1 MKKDEMIIV
10 NFMEIVHEICTT
22 SSTDCRS
29 LNKSDLARKLMDL
42 VNIPQNAEIQE
53 IPLDWEDQVDVC
65 FTIPNDDNYYSLY
78 AGHWLDDTESMK
90 LANTGKIDGSQ
101 FEFYEKEIDLPLDYF
116 NKK

>member
-1 MKKDEMIIV
+1 MKKYEMINV

-22 SSTDCRS
+22 TSTDCRS

-65 FTIPNDDNYYSLY
+65 FTIPNDDNCYSLY
-78 AGHWLDDTESMK
+78 AGHLSIAGRLSLDGET
-90 LANTGKIDGSQ
+90 I
-101 FEFYEKEIDLPLDYF
+101 EIDTDAVIY
-116 NKK
+116 NSEGYSYINNDD

>member
-1 MKKDEMIIV
+1 MTKDEMIIV
-10 NFMEIVHEICTT
+10 NFMEIVHEICTI

-78 AGHWLDDTESMK
+78 AGHWLDNTESMK

>member
-1 MKKDEMIIV
+1 MTKDEMIIV
-10 NFMEIVHEICTT
+10 NFMEIVHEICTI

-78 AGHWLDDTESMK
+78 AGHWLDDTESME
-90 LANTGKIDGSQ
+90 LANTGKINGSQ

-116 NKK
+116 SKN